1 MLNLILSSFN
11 IGHVETVQI
20 IDYLQTRDQ
29 RQN

>member
-1 MLNLILSSFN
+1 MLNLILSFN